1 MGTNVAENNTFFNK
15 LHNWKFGI
23 DLMWYRKM
31 KFVFIAG
38 LLPWSVL
45 QAEISKTGYKKSY
58 CPLCLL
64 FLLWHLEHWARLSDT
79 VKYVGLL
86 DYWAIDFLTPS
97 TTGQNRLD
105 SRRTAL
111 IWQCCMW
118 PLWDLGSESYSMPY
132 AKLLIQAH
140 RSCVRWTVPKRPK
153 GRVDKC
159 YLSKYTCTTNVLV
172 TRYHDK
178 QYSFGIIL

>member
-1 MGTNVAENNTFFNK
+1 
-15 LHNWKFGI
+15 
-23 DLMWYRKM
+23 M

-58 CPLCLL
+58 CRLCLL
-64 FLLWHLEHWARLSDT
+64 YLLWHLEHWARLSDI

-118 PLWDLGSESYSMPY
+118 PLEILEVKATVCLMPSYLYKLIAHVLGITWGQCLKDQKKGM
-132 AKLLIQAH
+132 INVICQNIH
-140 RSCVRWTVPKRPK
+140 VP
-153 GRVDKC
+153 
-159 YLSKYTCTTNVLV
+159 LMF
-172 TRYHDK
+172 HDK
-178 QYSFGIIL
+178 YMYHTISW